1 MGSAT
6 ETVGAGAAAPLLRPK
21 QRAGGLAAK
30 IAAIDRQLSAAWQMA
45 AKKGATVMYL
55 DATVRGA
62 LPAARQSWF
71 ATIARALAKW
81 VVGPRAARRR
91 RWYDCDGVHRGF

>member
-1 MGSAT
+1 
-6 ETVGAGAAAPLLRPK
+6 
-21 QRAGGLAAK
+21 
-30 IAAIDRQLSAAWQMA
+30 
-45 AKKGATVMYL
+45 MYL

-62 LPAARQSWF
+62 LPAGRQSWF